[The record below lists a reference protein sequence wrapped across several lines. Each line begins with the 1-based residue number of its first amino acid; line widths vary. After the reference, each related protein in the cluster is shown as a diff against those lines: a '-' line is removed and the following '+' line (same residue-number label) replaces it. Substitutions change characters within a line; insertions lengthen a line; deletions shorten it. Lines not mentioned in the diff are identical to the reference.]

1 MQPPR
6 DDAMRPVQTGGSER
20 RRHRRVSLSVP
31 VLAKR
36 MGMEERGVF
45 ETGETQDVSLAGV
58 YFTTSAWRDVQPQ
71 EVLTVSIA
79 VPREQSRD
87 FPFSRLAG
95 RGRVVRVGPA
105 DDATPKEPRLGIALE
120 FAEDL
125 TVLTA
130 PPEHGW

>member
-1 MQPPR
+1 MQTP
-6 DDAMRPVQTGGSER
+6 GSER
-20 RRHRRVSLSVP
+20 RRHRRVPLSVH

-36 MGMEERGVF
+36 TAAGEQGIF
-45 ETGETQDVSLAGV
+45 ESGETKDVSLAGV
-58 YFTTSAWRDVQPQ
+58 YFTTPAWQDVQPQ
-71 EVLTVSIA
+71 EVLTLSIS

-95 RGRVVRVGPA
+95 RGRVVRVDPQSGE
-105 DDATPKEPRLGIALE
+105 TPDERRVGIAVE
-120 FAEDL
+120 FADDL

>member
-1 MQPPR
+1 MPQG
-6 DDAMRPVQTGGSER
+6 DHKVNPVHTAGGER
-20 RRHRRVSLSVP
+20 RRHRRVPLSVH

-36 MGMEERGVF
+36 MGADERGVF
-45 ETGETQDVSLAGV
+45 ESGETKDVSLAGV
-58 YFTTSAWRDVQPQ
+58 YFTTPAWQDVRPQ
-71 EVLTVSIA
+71 EVLTVSVS

-95 RGRVVRVGPA
+95 RGRVVRV
-105 DDATPKEPRLGIALE
+105 DAVSGETPEERRLGLAVE
-120 FAEDL
+120 FADDL

>member
-1 MQPPR
+1 MVNTP
-6 DDAMRPVQTGGSER
+6 GSER
-20 RRHRRVSLSVP
+20 RRHRRVPLSVH

-36 MGMEERGVF
+36 TAMGERGVF
-45 ETGETQDVSLAGV
+45 EAGETKDVSLAGV
-58 YFTTSAWRDVQPQ
+58 YFTTPAWTDVQPQ
-71 EVLTVSIA
+71 ETLTISVS

-95 RGRVVRVGPA
+95 RGRVVRVDRLP
-105 DDATPKEPRLGIALE
+105 PQESEPPRVGVAVE
-120 FAEDL
+120 FADDL